1 MTSCTSRCRSRRGT
15 CLCRRSSPR
24 RVSWG
29 VAEHR
34 STRNRTP
41 RRGVEQAVP
50 FPTARPRCLLV
61 TARTPDVEDSPM
73 PTYQYRCVDCG
84 SELETVQK
92 FSDPSLTECP
102 ECDGTLR
109 KVYSAV
115 GVVFK
120 GSGFYATD
128 NRTKGKTAAAT
139 ATTNSEKSPGTEKSS
154 GSEKAATPSDS
165 GSSSTKSTSS
175 STTSAA

>member
-1 MTSCTSRCRSRRGT
+1 
-15 CLCRRSSPR
+15 
-24 RVSWG
+24 
-29 VAEHR
+29 
-34 STRNRTP
+34 
-41 RRGVEQAVP
+41 
-50 FPTARPRCLLV
+50 
-61 TARTPDVEDSPM
+61 M

-84 SELETVQK
+84 SDLETVQK

-128 NRTKGKTAAAT
+128 NRTKGKAAA
-139 ATTNSEKSPGTEKSS
+139 AAPSSSSEKSS
-154 GSEKAATPSDS
+154 GSEKSPGSEKASSGEKSASTSGS
-165 GSSSTKSTSS
+165 GSSSKPSTS

>member
-1 MTSCTSRCRSRRGT
+1 
-15 CLCRRSSPR
+15 
-24 RVSWG
+24 
-29 VAEHR
+29 
-34 STRNRTP
+34 
-41 RRGVEQAVP
+41 
-50 FPTARPRCLLV
+50 
-61 TARTPDVEDSPM
+61 M

-84 SELETVQK
+84 SELETVQS

-128 NRTKGKTAAAT
+128 NRTKGKSAAAS
-139 ATTNSEKSPGTEKSS
+139 ATTSSEKSSGTEKSS
-154 GSEKAATPSDS
+154 SSEKSPSTSDS
-165 GSSSTKSTSS
+165 SSSSKPSSS

>member
-1 MTSCTSRCRSRRGT
+1 
-15 CLCRRSSPR
+15 
-24 RVSWG
+24 
-29 VAEHR
+29 
-34 STRNRTP
+34 
-41 RRGVEQAVP
+41 
-50 FPTARPRCLLV
+50 
-61 TARTPDVEDSPM
+61 M

-128 NRTKGKTAAAT
+128 NRTKGKAAAAS
-139 ATTNSEKSPGTEKSS
+139 ATTSSEKSS
-154 GSEKAATPSDS
+154 GTEKLSSSEKSTSTSDS
-165 GSSSTKSTSS
+165 SSSSKPSSS

>member
-1 MTSCTSRCRSRRGT
+1 MWRIK
-15 CLCRRSSPR
+15 
-24 RVSWG
+24 
-29 VAEHR
+29 
-34 STRNRTP
+34 
-41 RRGVEQAVP
+41 
-50 FPTARPRCLLV
+50 
-61 TARTPDVEDSPM
+61 PM

-84 SELETVQK
+84 SELETVQS

-128 NRTKGKTAAAT
+128 NRTKGKAAAAS
-139 ATTNSEKSPGTEKSS
+139 ATTSSEKSSGTEKSS
-154 GSEKAATPSDS
+154 SSEKSMSTSDS
-165 GSSSTKSTSS
+165 SSSSKPSSS

>member
-1 MTSCTSRCRSRRGT
+1 
-15 CLCRRSSPR
+15 
-24 RVSWG
+24 
-29 VAEHR
+29 
-34 STRNRTP
+34 
-41 RRGVEQAVP
+41 
-50 FPTARPRCLLV
+50 
-61 TARTPDVEDSPM
+61 M

-84 SELETVQK
+84 SELEIVQK

-102 ECDGTLR
+102 ECDGSLR

-128 NRTKGKTAAAT
+128 NRTKGKTAAAS
-139 ATTNSEKSPGTEKSS
+139 AGSSGSSEKSS
-154 GSEKAATPSDS
+154 GSEKSGSEKSSSGEKSSTSDS
-165 GSSSTKSTSS
+165 SSSSKPPSS

>member
-1 MTSCTSRCRSRRGT
+1 
-15 CLCRRSSPR
+15 
-24 RVSWG
+24 
-29 VAEHR
+29 
-34 STRNRTP
+34 
-41 RRGVEQAVP
+41 
-50 FPTARPRCLLV
+50 
-61 TARTPDVEDSPM
+61 M

-84 SELETVQK
+84 SELETVQS

-128 NRTKGKTAAAT
+128 NRTKAKTAAAS
-139 ATTNSEKSPGTEKSS
+139 ATTSSEKSSSSEKSTS
-154 GSEKAATPSDS
+154 TSDS
-165 GSSSTKSTSS
+165 SSSSKPSSS

>member
-1 MTSCTSRCRSRRGT
+1 
-15 CLCRRSSPR
+15 
-24 RVSWG
+24 
-29 VAEHR
+29 
-34 STRNRTP
+34 
-41 RRGVEQAVP
+41 
-50 FPTARPRCLLV
+50 
-61 TARTPDVEDSPM
+61 M

-84 SELETVQK
+84 SELEVVQK
-92 FSDPSLTECP
+92 FTDASLTECP
-102 ECDGTLR
+102 ECDGSLR

-139 ATTNSEKSPGTEKSS
+139 ASSSGDKSSTSEKSS
-154 GSEKAATPSDS
+154 GSDKPAEK
-165 GSSSTKSTSS
+165 SSSSSDKASPAKS

>member
-1 MTSCTSRCRSRRGT
+1 MWRIK
-15 CLCRRSSPR
+15 
-24 RVSWG
+24 
-29 VAEHR
+29 
-34 STRNRTP
+34 
-41 RRGVEQAVP
+41 
-50 FPTARPRCLLV
+50 
-61 TARTPDVEDSPM
+61 PM

-84 SELETVQK
+84 SDLETVQT

-128 NRTKGKTAAAT
+128 NRTKAKTTAAS
-139 ATTNSEKSPGTEKSS
+139 ATTSSEKSSGTEKSS
-154 GSEKAATPSDS
+154 SSEKSPSTSDS
-165 GSSSTKSTSS
+165 SSSSKPSS
-175 STTSAA
+175 PSTTSAA